1 MGELYDLLISQKYYK
16 KLKLKKK
23 TFSMN
28 STVYKIK
35 TKLNIFV
42 FFHSDT

>member
-16 KLKLKKK
+16 KLKLKK